1 MLAIYGQSDGLIA
14 FNDALSMIW
23 WYITV
28 MGPTIKCNN
37 RQVIA
42 PKRSGLRLG

>member
-1 MLAIYGQSDGLIA
+1 MLDIYGQSDGLIA
-14 FNDALSMIW
+14 FNDALSMI